1 MGMSTEFLQ
10 GKRKAGEGEDGEEG
24 VEGGGDTG
32 EGGGEEGRTSEGVK
46 QEASGLEPLLPKA
59 PKLEL
64 KVGNTTVYVFKQVSN
79 PLPQQI
85 K

>member
-32 EGGGEEGRTSEGVK
+32 EGGGEERRTSEGVK
-46 QEASGLEPLLPKA
+46 QEAPGLEPSLPKA

-64 KVGNTTVYVFKQVSN
+64 KVGNKRVNMFKPVSFK
-79 PLPQQI
+79 L
-85 K
+85 